1 MTKEVNLKQD
11 GLNFSRRLR
20 RTPFTSSVEKYGV
33 KGFSVVNH
41 ALLPKAFSRS
51 IEEDYWHLRSAVQ
64 IWDVGVQRQVEIM
77 GPDASKFVQYMTP
90 RSLEK
95 MKVGNCYYIP
105 LIDENG
111 GMVNDPVLLK
121 HSETHYW
128 LSIADSDVLLWAKG
142 LAVGLKFNVS
152 IKEPDVWPLAIQ
164 GPLAKDLLSEVFG
177 DFINDIKFFKF
188 SKIQFE
194 GSTQII
200 ARSGYSKQDG
210 FEIYLQGFDLGE
222 RLWELLWEKGEKY
235 NIAPGCPNLIDRIEA
250 GLLSYGNEITLDTSP
265 LEVGMESF
273 CNSDFSHDFVG
284 KPALRELQEKGVIKK
299 IKGIIFD
306 VPPCPPCTQPWTLFN
321 ENKMKI
327 GQITSA
333 VFSPRIRKNIGLG
346 LVNKPFWKNDT
357 NVFIEIPKSK
367 SLAKGIVSSLPFK

>member
-1 MTKEVNLKQD
+1 MAKEVNLKQD

-142 LAVGLKFNVS
+142 LTVGLKFNVS

-265 LEVGMESF
+265 LEVGMEGF